1 MLSISIHAPARGAT
15 VFRQC
20 PIYFSIFQSTLP
32 QGERRACRASCR
44 YMDCISIHAPA
55 RGATS
60 RYFCAAFSKSISI
73 HAPARG
79 ATRVF
84 RDEVGRQITISIH
97 APARGATYGG
107 PNRIHRIR
115 ISIHA
120 PARGATGWPSPRP
133 QTQQFQS
140 TLPQGER
147 PGVNLIQTLI
157 QDFNPRS
164 RKGSDGSRKRDIE
177 KAIKFQS
184 TLPQGE
190 RLTKDS
196 GMSATSSFQSTL
208 PQGERPLEPSTLVRY
223 QIISIHAPAR
233 GATLLPVWPS
243 GKTSISIHAPARGA
257 TQPGLQ
263 PVHW

>member
-60 RYFCAAFSKSISI
+60 RYFCASFSKSISI

-190 RLTKDS
+190 RPTATLLMLTWSDFNPRSRKGSDR
-196 GMSATSSFQSTL
+196 TTRTWRQPFQK
-208 PQGERPLEPSTLVRY
+208 
-223 QIISIHAPAR
+223 ISIHAPAR
-233 GATLLPVWPS
+233 GAT
-243 GKTSISIHAPARGA
+243 
-257 TQPGLQ
+257 
-263 PVHW
+263 